1 MNRDILTIG
10 LSDEFYTHFDAVFSK
25 EQRQV
30 FACRSITRAKEA
42 ISKETFCFILV
53 NMPNLP
59 QQAIV
64 DAVQTLRQLSYAQML
79 VLASDEAVEDV
90 LRAGAD
96 NCLPL
101 ETSAERAVEHAR
113 AMIRRYTLYNHY
125 DLAKPDASVIYRGE
139 LMIDPLRRHVTM
151 AGEEIALQRREFKL
165 LQHFAENPGIVL
177 TADQI
182 GELLWG
188 AEYDYNRKLSP
199 VIAELR
205 RKIHDTSRPPNY
217 IETVHGVG
225 YRFLPNK

>member
-10 LSDEFYTHFDAVFSK
+10 LSDELYTHFDAVFSK
-25 EQRQV
+25 ERRQV

-151 AGEEIALQRREFKL
+151 AGE
-165 LQHFAENPGIVL
+165 
-177 TADQI
+177 
-182 GELLWG
+182 
-188 AEYDYNRKLSP
+188 
-199 VIAELR
+199 
-205 RKIHDTSRPPNY
+205 
-217 IETVHGVG
+217 
-225 YRFLPNK
+225 

>member
-10 LSDEFYTHFDAVFSK
+10 LSDKYNTHFDAAFSK

-30 FACRSITRAKEA
+30 FACRSIVEAKKV
-42 ISKETFCFILV
+42 IGKETFCFILV
-53 NMPNLP
+53 SMPDLY

-64 DAVQTLRQLSYAQML
+64 DAVQSLRQLSYAQML
-79 VLASDEAVEDV
+79 ILASDEAVAGI

-101 ETSAERAVEHAR
+101 ETGAERAVEHAR

-139 LMIDPLRRHVTM
+139 LMIDPLRRRVTM
-151 AGEEIALQRREFKL
+151 AGEEITLQRREFKL

-177 TADQI
+177 TSDQI

-205 RKIHDTSRPPNY
+205 RKIRDTNRPPTY